1 MSTTNDGPGKPA
13 PAAQI
18 PGGAKPRLVC
28 VGAIAGAHGVRGA
41 VKVKSFT
48 AEAADVTAYGPL
60 SDETG
65 KRRFVLT
72 PIGMARGEILARI
85 DGVKDRDQAELLRG
99 TRLYA
104 DRARFPAP
112 EEDEFYHA
120 DLIGLDVAD
129 PAGTALGVVQA
140 IFNHGAGDMMEIALR
155 AGGTTL
161 VPFTKAAVPVVDL
174 QAGRIV
180 VAMPDETEAG
190 EAGDA

>member
-28 VGAIAGAHGVRGA
+28 VGVIAGAHGVRGV

-48 AEAADVTAYGPL
+48 ATAADLTAYRPL
-60 SDETG
+60 SDESS
-65 KRRFVLT
+65 KRRFGLT
-72 PIGMARGEILARI
+72 PIDMARGEILARI
-85 DGVKDRDQAELLRG
+85 DGVEDRDQAEALRG

-120 DLIGLDVAD
+120 DLIGLAVTD
-129 PAGTALGVVQA
+129 PEGKAMGVVQA
-140 IFNHGAGDMMEIALR
+140 IFNHGAGDMVEIALQ
-155 AGGTTL
+155 AGGSAL
-161 VPFTKAAVPVVDL
+161 VPFTKAAVPVVDI
-174 QAGRIV
+174 AGGRV
-180 VAMPDETEAG
+180 VVEMPAEAG
-190 EAGDA
+190 ETHDA